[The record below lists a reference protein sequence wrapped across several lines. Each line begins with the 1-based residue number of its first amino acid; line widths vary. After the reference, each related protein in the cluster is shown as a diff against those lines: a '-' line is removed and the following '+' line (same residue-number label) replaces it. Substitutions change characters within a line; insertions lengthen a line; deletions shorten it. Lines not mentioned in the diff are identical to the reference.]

1 MAEDR
6 TAPGGDGA
14 FGDLLATMR
23 RSGSGAMPARRAEPA
38 KPAYDVAFET
48 LPVYQQMLFQR
59 QFAEFAGFSDPY
71 YRLHGEKA
79 GARSTIEGMPVLNFA
94 SYDYLGLNGHPE
106 ILAAAEAAMREF
118 GTSVSASRISAGERQ
133 AHRDLE
139 AALAANYEADDCVVF
154 NSGHATAISTLAT
167 LVGPKDLILHDSVIH
182 NSIVV
187 GAQLSGA
194 TRRNFAHNDLDNLDA
209 ILSIDRG
216 HFNRVLIISEGLFSM
231 DGDGP
236 DLARLVEIKE
246 KHGAWLLMDDAHGLG
261 VLGRTGRGI
270 FEAQGVD
277 PRRVDI
283 WFGTLSK
290 SLVCCG
296 GYIAGSKVLVDILKH
311 AAPGFVYS
319 VGMPAG
325 NAVASTKALEIMN
338 REPERVAR
346 LQENSALFHR
356 TAREAGLDV
365 AESWG
370 VGVIPVIVGETIRTV
385 LLAETL
391 LGKRGINA
399 FPILPPG
406 VPEKSAR
413 LRFFINATHTPE
425 EIRQAVAATAEEL
438 GALAD
443 VSLSSFRPV

>member
-1 MAEDR
+1 MAD
-6 TAPGGDGA
+6 GGSSTRQGA
-14 FGDLLATMR
+14 AFDDLLATMKKT
-23 RSGSGAMPARRAEPA
+23 GGGAPARRPEPA
-38 KPAYDVAFET
+38 KPQFDTRFES

-59 QFAEFAGFSDPY
+59 QFAAFAGFSDPY
-71 YRLHGEKA
+71 YRLHSEKA
-79 GARSTIEGMPVLNFA
+79 GAHSTIEGQPVLNFA

-106 ILAAAEAAMREF
+106 ILAAVEATVREF

-133 AHRDLE
+133 IHRDLE
-139 AALAANYEADDCVVF
+139 KALADNYEAEDCVVF

-167 LVGPKDLILHDSVIH
+167 LVGPKDLILHDAVIH

-194 TRRNFAHNDLDNLDA
+194 TRRNFAHNDLDNLESLLA
-209 ILSIDRG
+209 IDRAR
-216 HFNRVLIISEGLFSM
+216 FNRVLIISEGLFSM

-246 KHGAWLLMDDAHGLG
+246 KYGTWLLMDDAHGLG
-261 VLGRTGRGI
+261 VLGKTGRGI
-270 FEAQGVD
+270 FEAQNVD
-277 PRRVDI
+277 PRGVDI

-296 GYIAGSKVLVDILKH
+296 GYIAGSAVLVDILKH
-311 AAPGFVYS
+311 MAPGFVYS

-325 NAVASTKALEIMN
+325 NAMASLKALEIMR

-346 LQENSALFHR
+346 LQENSALFHQ
-356 TAREAGLDV
+356 TAKELGLDV

-370 VGVIPVIVGETIRTV
+370 VGVIPIIVGETIRTV
-385 LLAETL
+385 MLAETL
-391 LGKRGINA
+391 LKKRGINA

-413 LRFFINATHTPE
+413 LRFFINAAHTPE
-425 EIRQAVAATAEEL
+425 EIRRALEATAEEL
-438 GALAD
+438 KALEGVTISKVRAT
-443 VSLSSFRPV
+443 